1 MTEERFER
9 AMEHFGSAVEKNRRA
24 RGRCGRS
31 LGKQG
36 MALPARAHRGKSGSL
51 CAGLGLM
58 VGAAPLERH
67 GCSKAARLCL
77 IAGGAAVAA
86 QLIEALLFRR
96 K

>member
-1 MTEERFER
+1 
-9 AMEHFGSAVEKNRRA
+9 
-24 RGRCGRS
+24 
-31 LGKQG
+31 
-36 MALPARAHRGKSGSL
+36 
-51 CAGLGLM
+51 M